1 MEKTEEPKIELF
13 VKAGS
18 NGECIGTC
26 PLCQR
31 IFMILWLK
39 KVTFDVTT
47 VDMTRKTK
55 EMKCL
60 APGAQPPFLKFNGSV
75 ITDFMEIEDFLEET
89 FCPPRYPNLRPKNQE
104 SFKAG
109 ADIFQRF
116 SAYIKNTIPK
126 KHEALETHLLKALLH
141 LEEYLKTPLP
151 SERGPN
157 SRRRFLDGDELTL
170 ADCDLLPKLNIV
182 FVVSQSVRN
191 FAIPEVFPNVARYMS
206 EAQKMVEFS
215 RSSPANS
222 ELIATYSFQRAT
234 I

>member
-1 MEKTEEPKIELF
+1 MEKTDEPKIELF

-26 PLCQR
+26 HLCQR

-47 VDMTRKTK
+47 VDQTRKTM
-55 EMKCL
+55 EMKRL

-75 ITDFMEIEDFLEET
+75 ITDFMEIEDFLEQT

-104 SFKAG
+104 SFNAG
-109 ADIFQRF
+109 ADIFQKF
-116 SAYIKNTIPK
+116 SAYIKNNIPGR
-126 KHEALETHLLKALLH
+126 HEVLETHLLKALLH
-141 LEEYLKTPLP
+141 LEDYLQRPLP
-151 SERGPN
+151 TESGPN

-182 FVVSQSVRN
+182 LVVSQSARD
-191 FAIPEVFPNVARYMS
+191 FSIPDNFPNVARYMS
-206 EAQKMVEFS
+206 EAKKMVEFS
-215 RSSPANS
+215 RSSPADS
-222 ELIATYSFQRAT
+222 ELIASYSFQRLSM
-234 I
+234 